1 MAVVNI
7 EAGKEFL
14 KAGESIG
21 KLMLIMKGTVEVSVF
36 GETFTLKGKD
46 IIGIA
51 NVGHRQVNMTYRTLE
66 DCTFVPYSYKA
77 DEFGTFLSCNTD
89 IKNFCVSSV
98 MKQTE
103 AVIDKYKNVKY
114 KCNSLTEYLLSGYEE
129 YSLIAKKL
137 SVEPHKGLIDDIE
150 KPEDFLPSWLSGF
163 YTGFEQMIAD
173 AGDMVLSEDFIAG
186 LVQKSAGDISQ
197 IIMSCEEFE
206 EQKKLVL
213 RKLIGDE
220 KDNLF
225 EYYLELY
232 KIKAPE
238 LGMED
243 GMVGSVRRALEDII
257 YIVTTVDPDLE
268 NLCKQKESDIFAVEE
283 VLDFEVPAPR
293 KPENNKYENEEPK
306 NEEFVSEELEGEIFK
321 SEALEMNE
329 ELQKD
334 DELQKEDELQKAEEL
349 QEDDNSLQVILDYA
363 DMEDDFKESFTKH
376 VIEYRNSSNKN
387 GPEDSMRRLRKS
399 LASEFNTLYT
409 AAFEKS
415 IDDENIPLPLKLFF
429 NYGFVDAE
437 LAGKENYKYLCQR
450 ANAEFSAPF
459 LGIYTMY
466 EWLMAIYSGSK
477 DPGRSEFEVDYAD
490 YLHEEMRSKR
500 ISKSKEQ
507 ELFSDGILRVRYEL
521 DNVFPSINKI
531 TTGRITT
538 FCPLLT
544 EQNIVRPI
552 DTAHLDADSI
562 LDILDRIRSIDFGA
576 FYRQTMYANPE
587 SGITK
592 ELIDVEVLPDIILA
606 PNVGSIGIMWQE
618 IAGKKRTTPARMFL
632 SALLTE
638 DLELQMLR
646 LTGQFRWEMCK
657 REQGARWND
666 ITEHSLTSEYCDY
679 VQYYRKN
686 SDLSPDAKEKIKND
700 LVRCRNSFREMFIRD
715 YVSWIRFEANG
726 SPRLNKVTRNIL
738 FSYIPFSKEKRSVLE
753 ANPMYKDFISRYN
766 IKQAAKI
773 HRMENLM
780 KKLTNMGVDIPDEIG
795 AQMEYLEG

>member
-66 DCTFVPYSYKA
+66 DCRFVPYSYKA
-77 DEFGTFLSCNTD
+77 DEFSDFLSCNGD
-89 IKNFCVSSV
+89 IKDYCVSSI

-114 KCNSLTEYLLSGYEE
+114 KCNSLTDYLLSGYEE

-137 SVEPHKGLIDDIE
+137 SVEPHIGLIDDIE

-163 YTGFEQMIAD
+163 YTGFEQMVAD
-173 AGDMVLSEDFIAG
+173 AGDMVLSDDFIAG

-225 EYYLELY
+225 GYYLELY
-232 KIKAPE
+232 RLKAPI

-257 YIVTTVDPDLE
+257 YIVTTVDPNLE
-268 NLCKQKESDIFAVEE
+268 KLCKQKENDIFAVEE
-283 VLDFEVPAPR
+283 VLDSEVPAPM
-293 KPENNKYENEEPK
+293 KPESEKYENEEYENEDPENEEPK
-306 NEEFVSEELEGEIFK
+306 NEEFVSEELE
-321 SEALEMNE
+321 SEE
-329 ELQKD
+329 EPD
-334 DELQKEDELQKAEEL
+334 DEEP
-349 QEDDNSLQVILDYA
+349 DNSLQVILDYA

-415 IDDENIPLPLKLFF
+415 IDDENIPLPVKLFF
-429 NYGFVDAE
+429 NYGFVDIE

-450 ANAEFSAPF
+450 ANEDFSAPS

-507 ELFSDGILRVRYEL
+507 ELFGDGILRVRYEL

-562 LDILDRIRSIDFGA
+562 LDILDQIRSIDFGA

-632 SALLTE
+632 STLLTE

-726 SPRLNKVTRNIL
+726 SPRLNKVTRSIL
-738 FSYIPFSKEKRSVLE
+738 FTYIPFSKEKRNVLE